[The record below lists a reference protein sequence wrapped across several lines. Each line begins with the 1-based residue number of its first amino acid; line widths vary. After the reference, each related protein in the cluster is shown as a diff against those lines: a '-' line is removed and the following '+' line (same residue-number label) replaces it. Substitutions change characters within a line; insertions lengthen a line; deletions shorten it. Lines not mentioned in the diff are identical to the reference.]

1 MKNCNFDEELLENL
15 KEERKE
21 ISWRIREKKKEK
33 KEKKSKRTRTIGE
46 REKKE
51 DYPSM

>member
-33 KEKKSKRTRTIGE
+33 KSKRTRTIGE